1 MQKRIFRLVH
11 RQARAGAELA
21 IREAPDGYVVM
32 LSEPTRTLDQNAKLW
47 PMLAD
52 VSKQV
57 VWHGQKLTT
66 DEWKDVFTAALRR
79 QKAVPGLDGGFV
91 VCGQSTSKM
100 GKREFAEL
108 IELIYAFGAE
118 HGVEWSEPAPE
129 GYEDL
134 ARARKTA

>member
-1 MQKRIFRLVH
+1 MSDKTIFILAH
-11 RQARAGAELA
+11 RQARARAELA
-21 IREAPDGYVVM
+21 IRSAPDGYFVTI
-32 LSEPTRTLDQNAKLW
+32 SEPTRTLDQNAKLW
-47 PMLAD
+47 PMLSD

-57 VWHGQKLTT
+57 EWYGQKLTK

-100 GKREFAEL
+100 GKREFARL

-118 HGVEWSEPAPE
+118 RNVRWSEPVPE
-129 GYEDL
+129 WLTNAAGE
-134 ARARKTA
+134 AQ

>member
-1 MQKRIFRLVH
+1 MSDKRIFILAH

-21 IREAPDGYVVM
+21 IRGAPDGYIVTIC
-32 LSEPTRTLDQNAKLW
+32 EPTRTLDQNAKLW
-47 PMLAD
+47 PMLSD

-57 VWHGQKLTT
+57 EWHGQKLTT

-100 GKREFAEL
+100 GKREFAQL

-118 HGVEWSEPAPE
+118 RDVRWSEPVPE
-129 GYEDL
+129 WLTQAAEV
-134 ARARKTA
+134 AA